1 MDHFIVNGGV
11 RCLDDVPVEDHLTLP
26 VTVPPLGLE
35 VADDLT
41 CLHNPNHLGITLCFF
56 LHVYQEDSD
65 WELLPSHLSICC
77 P

>member
-1 MDHFIVNGGV
+1 
-11 RCLDDVPVEDHLTLP
+11 LE
-26 VTVPPLGLE
+26 LE

-41 CLHNPNHLGITLCFF
+41 SLHNPNHLGITLCFF
-56 LHVYQEDSD
+56 FHVHQEDSD